1 MGYCQSGDGF
11 QDGPWDSA
19 LSTLLNIFVIYLSK
33 SIKGV
38 VHHIFMYLQACKKG
52 HSRAKNQEILID

>member
-11 QDGPWDSA
+11 QDRLWDSA

-33 SIKGV
+33 SISGV

-52 HSRAKNQEILID
+52 YSGAKNQEILID